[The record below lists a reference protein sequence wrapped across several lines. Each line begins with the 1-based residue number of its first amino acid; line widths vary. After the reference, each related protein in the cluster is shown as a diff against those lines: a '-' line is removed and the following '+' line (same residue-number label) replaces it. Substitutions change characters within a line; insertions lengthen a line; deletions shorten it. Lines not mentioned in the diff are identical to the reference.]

1 MTSVLNVDTIADKA
15 GTGPVGLTKQ
25 SAAKAWCNL
34 DTSGTTAFRDSFNC
48 SSATDSATGRNF
60 ATLTNNMTDANQ
72 AMFMSSANDTSNGWA
87 TRGIWG
93 AQVSSSVMGF
103 LTGTYQFVE
112 TDQETVTGAYHG
124 DLA

>member
-1 MTSVLNVDTIADKA
+1 MSTLKADTIQNTSGGAA
-15 GTGPVGLTKQ
+15 TLTKQ

-48 SSATDSATGRNF
+48 SSATDSATGRNK
-60 ATLTNNMTDANQ
+60 ASLTNSMADANQ
-72 AMFMSSANDTSNGWA
+72 AMLMSSANDTSNGWG

-93 AQVSSSVMGF
+93 AEVSASVMGF
-103 LTGTYQFVE
+103 LTGTYQFAE